1 MRHRRRHGFRM
12 TSAIDSLKTAL
23 RSPLLPFWL
32 VIALLPFGRS
42 SELGTFLCLVGVVLA
57 FARAPQDWRGH
68 PGAKLLLWLLAAYV
82 GAALFSAFDSLA
94 PGKSWSTVAAL
105 LRYLPLG
112 LYACFAIRGERRL
125 HTLYFAVACVL
136 AWWVL
141 DAWAQALTGWSL
153 GGHAE
158 AERISGIF
166 GARNLKL
173 GPTLAVLSPFALWAA
188 RRRWG
193 LPGLVVAFLLVLGP
207 VLLAGSRAAWLCYG
221 LVALAFA
228 WREAHS
234 WRRFALY
241 CVLGAVAL
249 ALAGGLAWR
258 TSSRFE
264 ARMERTLDALH
275 GTHGGLDQ
283 ALTGRLDIWHDS
295 VKMIAAHPFNGVGV
309 RAFRYAY
316 PQFAPANDHFIVAES
331 CGEGEGACH
340 VHQIVLEILTETG
353 AVGLALW
360 LAAAALAWRAWRRV
374 GAAARERAFPAT
386 LALGV
391 MLFPLNTH
399 LAFYSAWW
407 GLLFAWLLGLWCASL
422 SVAGA
427 PVGEEKPGTHA
438 GLFREALPRG
448 SRDGA

>member
-1 MRHRRRHGFRM
+1 M
-12 TSAIDSLKTAL
+12 TFPSESLKSAL

-32 VIALLPFGRS
+32 VVALLPFGRS
-42 SELGTFLCLVGVVLA
+42 SEFGTFLCAVGAVVCFVREPQALRQPP
-57 FARAPQDWRGH
+57 AR
-68 PGAKLLLWLLAAYV
+68 LLLWLLAAYI
-82 GAALFSAFDSLA
+82 GAALLSAFDSLA

-125 HTLYFAVACVL
+125 QALYVAVACVL

-141 DAWAQALTGWSL
+141 DAWTQAFTGWSL

-158 AERISGIF
+158 AERLSGIF

-193 LPGLVVAFLLVLGP
+193 LPGLAVAFLLLLGP

-228 WREAHS
+228 WREAGS
-234 WRRFALY
+234 WRRFTLY
-241 CVLGAVAL
+241 CALGAMAL
-249 ALAGGLAWR
+249 ALAGGIAWR
-258 TSSRFE
+258 TSTRFE

-275 GTHGGLDQ
+275 GTHRGLDE
-283 ALTGRLDIWHDS
+283 ALTGRLDIWRDS
-295 VKMIAAHPFNGVGV
+295 VAMIAAHPFNGVGV

-316 PQFAPANDHFIVAES
+316 PQFAPANDHFVVAES

-340 VHQIVLEILTETG
+340 AHQIVLEILTETG
-353 AVGLALW
+353 GIGLALW
-360 LAAAALAWRAWRRV
+360 LAGVVLAWRAWRRA

-386 LALGV
+386 LALGG

-422 SVAGA
+422 CVAGGA
-427 PVGEEKPGTHA
+427 AGAGLPAGRAKPGIHA
-438 GLFREALPRG
+438 GLFKEALPPE
-448 SRDGA
+448 SRDDA

>member
-1 MRHRRRHGFRM
+1 M

-42 SELGTFLCLVGVVLA
+42 SEFGTFLCLLGTLLLFVREPRALEGHA
-57 FARAPQDWRGH
+57 GAR
-68 PGAKLLLWLLAAYV
+68 LLLWLLAAYI
-82 GAALFSAFDSLA
+82 GAALISAFDSLA
-94 PGKSWSTVAAL
+94 PGKSWGTVVAL
-105 LRYLPLG
+105 LRYVPLG
-112 LYACFAIRGERRL
+112 LYACFAIRRGARL
-125 HTLYFAVACVL
+125 EAMYVAVACVL

-141 DAWAQALTGWSL
+141 DAWTQAFTGWSL

-158 AERISGIF
+158 AQRISGIF

-173 GPTLAVLSPFALWAA
+173 GPSLAVLSPFALWAT

-193 LPGLVVAFLLVLGP
+193 LPGLVVAFLLLLGP

-228 WREAHS
+228 WREARS

-241 CVLGAVAL
+241 CALGAVAL
-249 ALAGGLAWR
+249 VLAGGIAWR
-258 TSSRFE
+258 TSARFE

-275 GTHGGLDQ
+275 GTDSGLNA

-295 VKMIAAHPFNGVGV
+295 LRMIAAHPWNGVGV

-316 PQFAPANDHFIVAES
+316 PQFAPANDHFVVAES

-340 VHQIVLEILTETG
+340 AHQIVLEVLTETG
-353 AVGLALW
+353 GIGLALW
-360 LAAAALAWRAWRRV
+360 LAAVVLAWRAWRRV

-407 GLLFAWLLGLWCASL
+407 GLLFAWLLGLWCSSLFVPASL
-422 SVAGA
+422 PAEQSPASL
-427 PVGEEKPGTHA
+427 PDSSKKPF
-438 GLFREALPRG
+438 LREA
-448 SRDGA
+448 SDDA

>member
-1 MRHRRRHGFRM
+1 MA
-12 TSAIDSLKTAL
+12 SAAESLKSAL
-23 RSPLLPFWL
+23 LSPLLPFWL
-32 VIALLPFGRS
+32 VVALLPFGRS
-42 SELGTFLCLVGVVLA
+42 SELGTFLCLLGVILLFVREP
-57 FARAPQDWRGH
+57 RALQGH
-68 PGAKLLLWLLAAYV
+68 PGARLLLWLLAAYI
-82 GAALFSAFDSLA
+82 GAALLSAVDSVA
-94 PGKSWSTVAAL
+94 PGKSWETVAAL

-112 LYACFAIRGERRL
+112 LYACFAIRRHAKLEA
-125 HTLYFAVACVL
+125 LYVAVACVL
-136 AWWVL
+136 AWWTL
-141 DAWAQALTGWSL
+141 DAWVQALTGWSL
-153 GGHAE
+153 GGHAQ

-193 LPGLVVAFLLVLGP
+193 LPGLVAAFLLVLGP

-228 WREAHS
+228 WREASS

-241 CVLGAVAL
+241 CALGAVAL

-258 TSSRFE
+258 TSSRFD
-264 ARMERTLDALH
+264 ARMERTLDALR
-275 GTHGGLDQ
+275 GTHRGLDE

-295 VKMIAAHPFNGVGV
+295 LKMIAAHPINGVGV

-316 PQFAPANDHFIVAES
+316 PQFAPANDHFVVAES
-331 CGEGEGACH
+331 CGVGEGACH
-340 VHQIVLEILTETG
+340 AHQIVLEILTETG
-353 AVGLALW
+353 GIGLGLW
-360 LAAAALAWRAWRRV
+360 LAAAVLAWRAWRQV
-374 GAAARERAFPAT
+374 GAAARGRAFPVT

-407 GLLFAWLLGLWCASL
+407 GLLFAWLLGLWCSSLFVSASL
-422 SVAGA
+422 PAEQSPA
-427 PVGEEKPGTHA
+427 PQPDSSKKP
-438 GLFREALPRG
+438 LLREA
-448 SRDGA
+448 SDGA